1 MTGVGSTEPAR
12 SGGGGFAGA
21 GAGSAELPGRALVV
35 GMGLSG
41 EAAAGALRG
50 NGAEVV
56 TADREDGTDEELA
69 LLDGVDVLVKSPGVP
84 AENPLVVEARSR
96 GIPVWSEVELGYRLL
111 PDGVRLVGVTGTK
124 GKTTTVRLLGAM
136 LDAAGWSARLA
147 GNEQPPLS
155 EVAGEVEP
163 GTLVVCEL
171 TSFQLEDVHTLALD
185 IAVLLNL
192 EPDHL
197 DRHGTFEAYRGAKL
211 RVYERARQAI
221 VPAGSGL
228 PGIEWSAEEPLPA
241 EPRIPGAHNRE
252 NAAAA
257 TRVAREL
264 GVPEAAIAEALVS
277 FSGVEHR
284 LEPIASADGIR
295 WVNDSKAT
303 TVSAAVR
310 ALAAYADEPVRL
322 IAGGRGKGQSF
333 EPLGAALGPNVKA
346 VYLIGEAA
354 TDIAAAAG
362 SRAVVVGDLA
372 SAVGRAAAE
381 AEPGDVVLLSPAC
394 ASFDQFKDFVHR
406 GEEFRRLVQNLEG

>member
-1 MTGVGSTEPAR
+1 V
-12 SGGGGFAGA
+12 
-21 GAGSAELPGRALVV
+21 SAELPGRALVV

-50 NGAEVV
+50 HGAEVI

-111 PDGVRLVGVTGTK
+111 RDGVRLVGVTGTK

-136 LDAAGWSARLA
+136 LDGAGRSARLA
-147 GNEQPPLS
+147 GNEHPPLS

-163 GTLVVCEL
+163 GTLLVCEL

-185 IAVLLNL
+185 VAVLLNL

-197 DRHGTFEAYRGAKL
+197 DRHGTFEAYRDAKL
-211 RVYERARQAI
+211 RIFERAGTSI

-228 PGIEWSAEEPLPA
+228 PGIEWSVEAPLPA

-257 TRVAREL
+257 TCVAREL
-264 GVPEAAIAEALVS
+264 GVPDAAIAEALVS
-277 FSGVEHR
+277 FPGVEHR
-284 LEPIASADGIR
+284 LEPIAELNGVH

-310 ALAAYADEPVRL
+310 ALAAYSHEPVRL

-333 EPLGAALGPNVKA
+333 EPLAAALGRNVVA
-346 VYLIGEAA
+346 AYLIGEAA
-354 TDIAAAAG
+354 AEIAAAVG
-362 SRAVVVGDLA
+362 PRAVVVGDLA
-372 SAVGRAAAE
+372 AAVERAAGE
-381 AEPGDVVLLSPAC
+381 ADPGDVVLLSPAC
-394 ASFDQFKDFVHR
+394 ASFDQFRDFAHR

>member
-1 MTGVGSTEPAR
+1 MIQEVRG
-12 SGGGGFAGA
+12 
-21 GAGSAELPGRALVV
+21 ELPGRALVV

-41 EAAAGALRG
+41 EAAAGALRER
-50 NGAEVV
+50 GAEVV
-56 TADREDGTDEELA
+56 TADRKDGTDEELA

-84 AENPLVVEARSR
+84 GENPLVAESRSR

-111 PDGVRLVGVTGTK
+111 PEGVLLVGVTGTK

-136 LDAAGWSARLA
+136 LEAAGWPVALA

-155 EVAGEVEP
+155 EVAGSVQP
-163 GTLVVCEL
+163 GAWVVCEL

-185 IAVLLNL
+185 VAVLLNL

-197 DRHGTFEAYRGAKL
+197 DRHGTFEAYRDAKL
-211 RVYERARQAI
+211 RIFERAAKR
-221 VPAGSGL
+221 VD
-228 PGIEWSAEEPLPA
+228 WSPDEPLPA
-241 EPRIPGAHNRE
+241 EPRIRGAHNRE

-264 GVPEAAIAEALVS
+264 GVPEEAIAQALVS
-277 FSGVEHR
+277 FPGVEHR
-284 LEPIASADGIR
+284 LEPVAEIDGVR
-295 WVNDSKAT
+295 WINDSKAT
-303 TVSAAVR
+303 TVGAAVR

-333 EPLGAALGPNVKA
+333 ELFAAALGPNVRE

-354 TDIAAAAG
+354 EDIASVLG
-362 SRAVVVGDLA
+362 PRAVEVGDLGA
-372 SAVGRAAAE
+372 AVVRAAAD

-394 ASFDQFKDFVHR
+394 ASFDQFRDFVHR
-406 GEEFRRLVQNLEG
+406 GEEFRRLVQNLEE